1 MIAGTIPDMM
11 SAVITGIT
19 DMTSQAHWHYP
30 GDDPRQPSEMIHRH
44 DHQNHS

>member
-19 DMTSQAHWHYP
+19 DMTSERIGAIP
-30 GDDPRQPSEMIHRH
+30 ETIRASLPR
-44 DHQNHS
+44 